1 MRLSIFTVQDHY
13 PALPRTPSELYRQVI
28 RQAELAEALGYDTFF
43 LAEHHFHPYGI
54 DPNPAVLLAH
64 IGAKTTRLRLGT
76 AIAALTFRNPVE
88 VAESY
93 ALVDQLS
100 GGRLVLGVGSG
111 YLAHEF
117 AGFGIDPKDKRERFD
132 ENLAIVRRLLAGER
146 VTFDGKFNRLKDV
159 AINVPTASRDIPI
172 LVGVLRAEAA
182 YYVGRQ
188 GYDLLAVP
196 YASLESF
203 DEVAKLAAEHRRG
216 LAEAGRTA
224 APGEDV
230 AVIAF
235 HTFVAE
241 TEAEARR
248 VAAEPFDRYVDAR
261 LYAKKSTYDDA
272 MRNGLSLMGSVET
285 VADKLVALDAM
296 GVRHVVALGDFG
308 GLAEAH
314 VHASMRLLMNEV
326 MPRVN
331 GRIGAREK
339 V

>member
-13 PALPRTPSELYRQVI
+13 PALPRSAAELYRQVV
-28 RQAELAEALGYDTFF
+28 RQAELADALGYDTFF

-64 IGAKTTRLRLGT
+64 IGARTKRIRLGT

-100 GGRLVLGVGSG
+100 DGRLMLGVGSG

-117 AGFGIDPKDKRERFD
+117 AGFGVDPKDKRDRFD
-132 ENLAIVRRLLAGER
+132 ENLEIVRRLLSGER
-146 VTFDGKFNRLKDV
+146 VTFEGKYTRLADV
-159 AINVPTASRDIPI
+159 AINVPTQQKAVPI

-203 DEVAKLAAEHRRG
+203 EEVAKLAGEHRRG
-216 LAEAGRTA
+216 LAESGR
-224 APGEDV
+224 APVAGEDA

-241 TEAEARR
+241 SEEEARR
-248 VAAEPFDRYVDAR
+248 IAAGPFDRYVEAR

-272 MRNGLSLMGSVET
+272 MRNGLSLMGSVDA
-285 VADKLVALDAM
+285 VADKLVALHEM
-296 GVRHVVALGDFG
+296 GVGHVVALDDFG
-308 GLAEAH
+308 GLAEEH
-314 VHASMRLLMNEV
+314 VHRSMRLLMSEV
-326 MPRVN
+326 MPRVAR
-331 GRIGAREK
+331 RIARAAE
-339 V
+339 

>member
-13 PALPRTPSELYRQVI
+13 PSLPRSPAELYRQVI
-28 RQAELAEALGYDTFF
+28 RQAELAETLGYDTFF

-64 IGAKTTRLRLGT
+64 IGARTKRLRLGT
-76 AIAALTFRNPVE
+76 AIAALTFRNPIE

-100 GGRLVLGVGSG
+100 DGRLVLGVGSG

-117 AGFGIDPKDKRERFD
+117 AGFAVDPKDKRERFD
-132 ENLAIVRRLLAGER
+132 ENLEIVRRLLAGER
-146 VTFDGKFNRLKDV
+146 VTLEGRFNRLADV
-159 AINVPTASRDIPI
+159 AINVPTQQAEIPI

-188 GYDLLAVP
+188 GYHLLAVP
-196 YASLESF
+196 YASLELF

-216 LAEAGRTA
+216 LAESVRGK
-224 APGEDV
+224 PSDDV
-230 AVIAF
+230 AAIAF

-241 TEAEARR
+241 SDAEARR
-248 VAAEPFDRYVDAR
+248 IAATPFDRYVEAR
-261 LYAKKSTYDDA
+261 LYARKSTYDDA

-285 VADKLVALDAM
+285 IADKLVALDEM
-296 GVRHVVALGDFG
+296 GIRHVVALDDFG
-308 GLAEAH
+308 GLAEEH
-314 VHASMRLLMNEV
+314 VHRSMRLLMDEV
-326 MPRVN
+326 MPRVEK
-331 GRIGAREK
+331 RIAARAAE
-339 V
+339 